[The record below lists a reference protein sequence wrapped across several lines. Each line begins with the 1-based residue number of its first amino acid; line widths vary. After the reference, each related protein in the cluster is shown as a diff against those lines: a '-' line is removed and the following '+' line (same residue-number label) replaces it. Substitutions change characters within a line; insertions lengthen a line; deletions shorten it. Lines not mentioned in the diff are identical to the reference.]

1 MHLTGNT
8 VFITGGG
15 SGIGRAL
22 AEQLHRRGNK
32 VIIGGRRK
40 EHLAKT
46 IESNPGMESL
56 EIDVTSRQSVADA
69 IQYLISNHPDLNV
82 LINNAGIMQIDD
94 AATAINEDLL
104 VSTVET
110 NLVGTIRLTGSLI
123 EHLKTRPSATVMIVS
138 SVLGFTPMAMTSV
151 YCSTKAALHSY
162 AQSLRFKL
170 RKTPVSVLE
179 IIPPWVRTEL
189 LNSSEELRAMPLAEF
204 IEGTMKSLETDADEI
219 MVPRAAY
226 LRSQVGIN
234 EASFVTSF
242 NEELEPA
249 PALV

>member
-82 LINNAGIMQIDD
+82 LI
-94 AATAINEDLL
+94 
-104 VSTVET
+104 
-110 NLVGTIRLTGSLI
+110 
-123 EHLKTRPSATVMIVS
+123 SAR
-138 SVLGFTPMAMTSV
+138 
-151 YCSTKAALHSY
+151 
-162 AQSLRFKL
+162 QQ
-170 RKTPVSVLE
+170 
-179 IIPPWVRTEL
+179 
-189 LNSSEELRAMPLAEF
+189 
-204 IEGTMKSLETDADEI
+204 D
-219 MVPRAAY
+219 
-226 LRSQVGIN
+226 
-234 EASFVTSF
+234 
-242 NEELEPA
+242 
-249 PALV
+249 